1 MMNSVIGNG
10 NEVRTL
16 IVSFLEKVFD
26 FIVQHKYESTSST
39 TEDVGEGS
47 LEEGTSTFTF
57 RDSCPA
63 VSSAL
68 VENVTL
74 GSARLHHHTPTHSV
88 EGIRDNTSYGGNA
101 LEMKRKQFLVSSLSL
116 IK

>member
-1 MMNSVIGNG
+1 MEMMSCVIGNG

-16 IVSFLEKVFD
+16 IVSFLEKVLNFV
-26 FIVQHKYESTSST
+26 VQYKYEGTAST

-47 LEEGTSTFTF
+47 LEEGTGTFCLGN
-57 RDSCPA
+57 SCPA
-63 VSSAL
+63 VSRAL
-68 VENVTL
+68 VENVSL

-101 LEMKRKQFLVSSLSL
+101 LKLKEQNN
-116 IK
+116 